1 MGFLKALRHPAIAL
15 LWSSQ
20 VLSAIGDYLYSL
32 AVVWI
37 AVKTVGSGA
46 GLVAAA
52 QASSQLIF
60 GLLGGVYADRWNRR
74 LVMVTVDVLRAA
86 TVALMAILA
95 LTGLL
100 QFWYLVIAAIVI
112 GGLGSLFDPAL
123 QASLPALSGDVK
135 TLQAVNG
142 LMDVTARLARALGP
156 SMAGLLVLFMP
167 LPQFFTLNAFSFVV
181 SALAILF
188 LGRHFIQVK
197 TSVSTSSAGIRGIWQ
212 DIRGAVQ
219 LVGQH
224 QPLAWSITLNGVMN
238 LAWSASFLIG
248 APLLVERV
256 LKSDVGA
263 LGLIIGAY
271 GVGNVL
277 SNLIMGSIPLRQ
289 GVSLVFYGKIVVG
302 LGFLLLAFS
311 HSLPM
316 AILGS
321 AFAALG
327 GPMGDITMLTM
338 MQTELP
344 AGQLGKVYSLRMVL
358 ANVGSSLGLL
368 LAAPLFAHFSVLV
381 GISSCALL
389 MIICGSIGLLR
400 FGLNHGAA
408 VPIEQR

>member
-1 MGFLKALRHPAIAL
+1 MGFLKALRRPAIAL

-52 QASSQLIF
+52 QASSQLVF

-74 LVMVTVDVLRAA
+74 LVMVTVDVLRAV

-112 GGLGSLFDPAL
+112 GALGSLFDPAL

-167 LPQFFTLNAFSFVV
+167 LPQFFTLNALSFVI
-181 SALAILF
+181 SAIAILS
-188 LGRHFIQVK
+188 LGRHFIQEEVPVH
-197 TSVSTSSAGIRGIWQ
+197 SSSAGIRGIWQ
-212 DIRGAVQ
+212 DIRGAIQ

-389 MIICGSIGLLR
+389 MIICGTIGLLR

-408 VPIEQR
+408 VTSEQR